1 MRSTIRGLIV
11 VCVCALAWGCAQT
24 SGGKRGDGTT
34 VRGGNNP
41 AERRLKLA
49 VLPVDNEIYPRL
61 AKTLNGLF
69 REVQVQGIDDYFMS
83 KVTLEVVQL
92 SIECV
97 EPTSACYTMVG
108 KSLASQRLLLA
119 QVGPLH
125 PAPAA
130 GKSRRRDKKQQEAAD
145 GSLKVT
151 ITYFNVEDETP
162 SNVVDGVFK
171 TEDDAAG
178 GLAEMVQKAVTATSV
193 ARTK

>member
-11 VCVCALAWGCAQT
+11 LTVCALTWGCAQT
-24 SGGKRGDGTT
+24 SGSKRADGTT
-34 VRGGNNP
+34 AHGNAP
-41 AERRLKLA
+41 GERRIKLA

-61 AKTLNGLF
+61 ARTLNGLF

-97 EPTSACYTMVG
+97 EPTSACYTAVG

-125 PAPAA
+125 PPPPA
-130 GKSRRRDKKQQEAAD
+130 GKSRRREKRQEAAD
-145 GSLKVT
+145 SSLKVT